1 MLRRRRTHHIAD
13 EDLDDT
19 EDLSTDPEVI
29 RENRRLETF
38 GFKAGVY
45 LAAFN
50 VVAETALRLGVC
62 FSPGG
67 GCAPDQHVP
76 WFLLAL
82 TVILIAPKMLG
93 RARAG
98 RIIEGATGGAI
109 SALTLRLTGRGPA
122 RVDVTSQTPDGH
134 PQMVASAKLPAGNP
148 PGSTSEVTV
157 PVGHQDAAAVTV
169 APAAP
174 SGPYPEPDAPGPLL
188 DDDTARAGKATP
200 EAI

>member
-109 SALTLRLTGRGPA
+109 S
-122 RVDVTSQTPDGH
+122 QTPDGH